1 MSLKGLTKTTTQP
14 HTTQQD
20 NMGHQTDDRAKE
32 AQAFIQAAAARTPN
46 YIPTTPKTKSKVN
59 YIRQTFS
66 LTQEVSD
73 QIDELLVECR
83 VARANRSLIVKAAIR
98 ELAKLDGEELN
109 KVVNDLKREMV

>member
-1 MSLKGLTKTTTQP
+1 MSLKGLTKTAV
-14 HTTQQD
+14 QD
-20 NMGHQTDDRAKE
+20 NKSAE
-32 AQAFIQAAAARTPN
+32 AENFIQGAIARIQGQTL
-46 YIPTTPKTKSKVN
+46 IQKESKAT

-98 ELAKLDGEELN
+98 ELAKLDGKSLIGW
-109 KVVNDLKREMV
+109 

>member
-1 MSLKGLTKTTTQP
+1 MSLKGLTKTEV
-14 HTTQQD
+14 QD
-20 NMGHQTDDRAKE
+20 NKAAE
-32 AQAFIQAAAARTPN
+32 AQTFIQGANARIQGQTP
-46 YIPTTPKTKSKVN
+46 TQKESKAT

-109 KVVNDLKREMV
+109 RVVREVMG